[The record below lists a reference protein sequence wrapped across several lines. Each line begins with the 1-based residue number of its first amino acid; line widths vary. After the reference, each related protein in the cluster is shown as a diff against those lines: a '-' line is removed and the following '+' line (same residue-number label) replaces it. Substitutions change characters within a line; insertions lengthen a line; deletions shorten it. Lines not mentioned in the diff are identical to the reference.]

1 MHANL
6 KTIFVL
12 TACAVVFFTPGV
24 RGQDEG
30 LPPSAPSPQFK
41 QRALQF
47 MISTDAAKR
56 QAAYRSWL
64 QLDASAMPSY
74 REALDAAATH
84 HSRRL
89 DELCRDRANPYKA
102 FNEAAEKLA
111 TERPRVME
119 LIKTDW
125 KKDSAKVKM
134 LRQEMTDLEKLWS
147 QVNRLAA
154 ANTRTLDANLD
165 AVVAALCE
173 VAREKE
179 RFDSESETKDM
190 DEGELRAHVLREHI
204 YGRQVLEQRERMEAT
219 RKEAATLAEVEK
231 TNAAAGR
238 WASPAMK
245 TFATILNKER
255 AIVGITPLV
264 MDEKLSAACEG
275 HSKDMATLGFFAHES
290 PVEGKKSPWD
300 RARLAGFEGSGASE
314 NIFAGS
320 TSPNA
325 AYDAWFASDG
335 HRFNMFGNANTLGV
349 GVSGSHWTMMGGN
362 K

>member
-1 MHANL
+1 MKAIPV
-6 KTIFVL
+6 IFACVVVL
-12 TACAVVFFTPGV
+12 AASVGA
-24 RGQDEG
+24 QEEAA
-30 LPPSAPSPQFK
+30 LPTVPSLQFR
-41 QRALQF
+41 QRALQW
-47 MISTDAAKR
+47 MTSTDAAKR

-64 QLDASAMPSY
+64 QLDASAMPFY
-74 REALDAAATH
+74 REALDAAASH
-84 HSRRL
+84 HSKRL
-89 DELCRDRANPYKA
+89 DEICRDRANPYKA
-102 FNEAAEKLA
+102 FDETAEKLA
-111 TERPRVME
+111 AERPRVME

-125 KKDSAKVKM
+125 NKDSAKVKM
-134 LRQEMTDLEKLWS
+134 LRQEMADLEKLWN
-147 QVNRLAA
+147 QTNRLAA
-154 ANTRTLDANLD
+154 ANTRALDANLD

-179 RFDSESETKDM
+179 RFDSESETKDLG
-190 DEGELRAHVLREHI
+190 DSELREHVLRDHI
-204 YGRQVLEQRERMEAT
+204 WGRQVLAQRERMEVT
-219 RKEAATLAEVEK
+219 RKEVARLEEVEK
-231 TNAAAGR
+231 TNASAGR
-238 WASPAMK
+238 WATPAMK

-255 AIVGITPLV
+255 VIAGMNPLV

-325 AYDAWFASDG
+325 AYNAWFASDG

-349 GVSGSHWTMMGGN
+349 GISGSHWTMMGGN